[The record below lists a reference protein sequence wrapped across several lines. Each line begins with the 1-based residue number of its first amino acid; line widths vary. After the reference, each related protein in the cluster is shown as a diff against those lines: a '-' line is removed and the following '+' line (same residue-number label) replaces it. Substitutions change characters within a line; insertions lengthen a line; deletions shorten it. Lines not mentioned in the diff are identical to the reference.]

1 METVTY
7 HLAYT
12 VYLSLALV
20 SELTAILFLFR
31 ITPHYGEWFD
41 NRVLSSLRPFQTEPY
56 SDLAKNRSTEKVSAY
71 IVYCDLSNILQ
82 QWVDGSLRSIW
93 DGRPG
98 VRQCNESVAHEDS
111 LLRGSLPA
119 IACW

>member
-1 METVTY
+1 MQK
-7 HLAYT
+7 L
-12 VYLSLALV
+12 
-20 SELTAILFLFR
+20 LFP

-98 VRQCNESVAHEDS
+98 GRQCNESVAREDS

-119 IACW
+119 IAC